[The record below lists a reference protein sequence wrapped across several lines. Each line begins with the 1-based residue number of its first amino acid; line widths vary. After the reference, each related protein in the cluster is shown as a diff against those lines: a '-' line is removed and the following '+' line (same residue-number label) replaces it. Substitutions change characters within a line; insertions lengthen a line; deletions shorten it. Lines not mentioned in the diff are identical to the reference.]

1 MIEAFRFTQER
12 ESRSTLLKT
21 EQDSRFGRY
30 DRDESKVLQSEAILL
45 GPQERPL
52 EARNLPFPDGRE
64 AAARSGLADLA
75 NSFAPGVVMVQ
86 LTDCPARRSWRS
98 WLADRVAT
106 RERQVGLLTE
116 SRHKHQRPHREEYP
130 CGYH

>member
-1 MIEAFRFTQER
+1 LIEAFRFTQER

-52 EARNLPFPDGRE
+52 EARNPTVP
-64 AAARSGLADLA
+64 
-75 NSFAPGVVMVQ
+75 
-86 LTDCPARRSWRS
+86 
-98 WLADRVAT
+98 
-106 RERQVGLLTE
+106 
-116 SRHKHQRPHREEYP
+116 
-130 CGYH
+130 